1 MDMKEDQ
8 LQCFTGFSQK
18 GSGIKST
25 SSQKLSDEP
34 HKPIVRRFKRR
45 IFKDNSWRADL
56 DDMISK
62 CRKVIRFLLC
72 VLDFF
77 NKYAWVIYLKDT
89 IVNALQNIL
98 GNSKRKPNKTW
109 VYQGSEFLPLP
120 LKMVKRQ

>member
-1 MDMKEDQ
+1 
-8 LQCFTGFSQK
+8 
-18 GSGIKST
+18 
-25 SSQKLSDEP
+25 
-34 HKPIVRRFKRR
+34 
-45 IFKDNSWRADL
+45 
-56 DDMISK
+56 MISK
-62 CRKVIRFLLC
+62 CSKVIRFLLC